1 MTRED
6 EIAAKAVRISTLKS
20 LKLKKKLRIRQIKEN
35 TAEKIREINIQY
47 AEDPERLRAKYAAD
61 DYARSERA
69 KRRAAIRIEK
79 EKKHLAWEH
88 KLRIYSAGEEI
99 FSSIVQGIGACLF
112 IAATVLLDVIA
123 IGNVPEEHKTKY
135 LIVYTCFGVMMVLS
149 YLMSTL
155 HHSITNSSAKEVF
168 KRLSHIGTF
177 LIIACSYSAYS
188 LIAITNLF
196 GWIVTG
202 AVWTV
207 CIVGILMYAIAGTR
221 FELVNIIF
229 YAVLGWAGLFI
240 CNQVYHAVTPAS
252 FRLLIVSGVV
262 SSVGLLF
269 CSLRKVKFMHAI
281 GDLILLG
288 GSIFLFFSFFFIF

>member
-20 LKLKKKLRIRQIKEN
+20 LKLKEKLRIKQIKED
-35 TAEKIREINIQY
+35 TAEKIREIHIQY

-79 EKKHLAWEH
+79 EKKHLARER
-88 KLRIYSAGEEI
+88 KLRIYSVGEEI

-112 IAATVLLDVIA
+112 IAATVLLDLIA
-123 IGNVPEEHKTKY
+123 IDNVPNEYKKDY
-135 LIVYTCFGVMMVLS
+135 LIIYTCFGVMMALS
-149 YLMSTL
+149 YIMSTL
-155 HHSITNSSAKEVF
+155 HHAITNPNAKEVF
-168 KRLSHIGTF
+168 KRLGHIGTF
-177 LIIACSYSAYS
+177 LVIACAYSAYS

-202 AVWTV
+202 TVWTV

-252 FRLLIVSGVV
+252 FRMLIIAGIVFSA
-262 SSVGLLF
+262 GLLF
-269 CSLRKVKFMHAI
+269 CSLRKIKFMHAI
-281 GDLILLG
+281 GDLILVG
-288 GSIFLFFSFFFIF
+288 ASVFLFFSFFFIF